1 MANEEH
7 LELLKRDID
16 AWNKWMETN
25 PRIKPDLSR
34 ADLGGADLMLANLAG
49 ADLKGANL
57 ILANLKG
64 ADLRRADLSGANLV
78 GARLLGLDLVHAD
91 LSGADLRTA
100 EDLTQEQISQ
110 TRGDKK
116 TRLPLGSSGRRA
128 GSRKAGRSPPLRPG
142 TGQAR
147 PRSGQAL
154 ADLAAELSNLS
165 ASRTWPTSCF
175 RTIRGWFPRGG

>member
-1 MANEEH
+1 VANEEH

-16 AWNKWMETN
+16 AWNKWREAK

-57 ILANLKG
+57 ILANLAG
-64 ADLRRADLSGANLV
+64 ADLRRADLSSANLV

-110 TRGDKK
+110 TRGDRK
-116 TRLPLGSSGRRA
+116 TRLPLGLKRPARWLQQSGAKPATSSRHRTGSSQKRT
-128 GSRKAGRSPPLRPG
+128 GSRRSR
-142 TGQAR
+142 R
-147 PRSGQAL
+147 
-154 ADLAAELSNLS
+154 
-165 ASRTWPTSCF
+165 
-175 RTIRGWFPRGG
+175 